1 MKSINRIPEPFRF
14 MVAVTILFLGF
25 SCGCNT
31 MEQSPIVGTWQLDY
45 AKSIA
50 RDTLYFEAPGTVSV
64 DQIKMWS
71 ENYFIFVGHY
81 ELDTSI
87 LDGGGGGTYTLEGN
101 RYEEFIQ
108 YYTTGNAVG
117 TTVKMIL
124 EIRNDTLIQTWPV
137 DEYGE
142 VDSANYRI
150 ERYIRLD

>member
-1 MKSINRIPEPFRF
+1 MKLKTRIPESFRF
-14 MVAVTILFLGF
+14 MVTVTILFLGISF
-25 SCGCNT
+25 GCNT

-45 AKSIA
+45 SKSIA
-50 RDTLYFEAPGTVSV
+50 GDTLFFEAPGTVGV

-87 LDGGGGGTYTLEGN
+87 LDSGGGGTYTLEGN
-101 RYEEFIQ
+101 RYEEFIK
-108 YYTTGNAVG
+108 YYTSGNAVG
-117 TTVKMIL
+117 ATVKMLL

-137 DEYGE
+137 DENGE